1 MTHDG
6 PQWTTPF
13 PEDGRTDAGQA
24 PAGAAPSTGSEAAPA
39 GTGSAAEP
47 DVAVVGAGPAGLAAA
62 TVLAEHGADVLVVDE
77 QLRPGGQI
85 YRQPPASFTERGGPA
100 GTAIPAGRR
109 LLSAAADAPVR
120 WWPGTVAW
128 GVFGA
133 GAGLDD
139 FAAADAPPGRLR
151 LATHGPAGTR
161 LVHPRLLLLTAGA
174 YDLPV
179 PFPGWTLPGVLT
191 AGGVQVF
198 VKAQRLVPG
207 RRFVLAGAHPLVLV
221 VAAQLIAAG
230 AEVAEVALAVRRP
243 GVAAAWRALPA
254 VAGNT
259 GKLAEGARALG
270 TLRRARVP
278 VRFGT
283 MVTAALPGADG
294 TLGAV
299 RLADLAADDTP
310 VPGTEREVGADVLA
324 LGYGFVPSTELA
336 RQAGCA
342 TRYDA
347 AGGGWVIEHDRWQ
360 RASLP
365 GVYVAG
371 EVTGVAGAEQATAE
385 GRLAG
390 LGALVELG
398 RVRPPTADRLAR
410 PVRRELR
417 RRRRLAGLLADTFAP
432 PDAALAAVRTD
443 DTVLC
448 RCEEVTVG
456 AVRAALRG
464 HPHLRTANAVKLVT
478 RAGMG
483 MCQGRSCQ
491 PGLCALVA
499 AETGQEVAAVGSYTA
514 RPPVKP
520 IPLTALSDPG

>member
-1 MTHDG
+1 MTATSAAAAHPDPAPDRNPG
-6 PQWTTPF
+6 CPQWTD
-13 PEDGRTDAGQA
+13 EG
-24 PAGAAPSTGSEAAPA
+24 
-39 GTGSAAEP
+39 EP

-62 TVLAEHGADVLVVDE
+62 TVLADHGARVLVVDE
-77 QLRPGGQI
+77 QHRPGGQI
-85 YRQPPASFTERGGPA
+85 YRQPPATFTAHGAPA

-109 LLSAAADAPVR
+109 LLAAAAEAPVR

-139 FAAADAPPGRLR
+139 FAAAAVPDDAADVVGGTRLR

-221 VAAQLIAAG
+221 VAAQLLAAG

-243 GVAAAWRALPA
+243 ALAAALRALPA
-254 VAGNT
+254 VAGNA
-259 GKLAEGARALG
+259 GKLAEGARALAA
-270 TLRRARVP
+270 LRRARVP

-283 MVTAALPGADG
+283 MVTVALPGPDG

-299 RLADLAADDTP
+299 RLAELAADGAPTP
-310 VPGTEREVGADVLA
+310 GGEREIGADVLA

-342 TRYDA
+342 TRYDP

-371 EVTGVAGAEQATAE
+371 EITGVAGAEQAAAE

-390 LGALVELG
+390 LGALTELG
-398 RVRPPTADRLAR
+398 LLAPAAADRLAR

-417 RRRRLAGLLADTFAP
+417 RRRRLAGLLAGTFAA
-432 PDAALAAVRTD
+432 PDATLAAVRTD

-448 RCEEVTVG
+448 RCEEVMVG
-456 AVRAALRG
+456 TVRAALRD

-491 PGLCALVA
+491 PALCALVA
-499 AETGQEVAAVGSYTA
+499 AETGQDVAAVGSYTA

-520 IPLTALSDPG
+520 IPLAALSDTD